1 MVPTNCHG
9 KPGKMLRDNLRQITP
24 LRSLVIA
31 LCLLGSV
38 MICYKTENKKV
49 ILFMVC
55 PSLATSSS
63 VDSC

>member
-9 KPGKMLRDNLRQITP
+9 KPGEMLRDNLRQITP

-55 PSLATSSS
+55 PSLATSSL